1 MQVEPK
7 VYKVESLTIPINF
20 TLIRLLPNDLRE
32 LARVKNLP
40 IFKYRG
46 NYYIVDGNVVFTAG
60 E

>member
-7 VYKVESLTIPINF
+7 VYKVESLTIPVNF

-32 LARVKNLP
+32 LARAKNLP